1 MHVRTETF
9 GETNNDTG
17 VSLHARDQK
26 EKKSAD
32 AKDDQKI
39 ISFTIRN
46 YNKILR
52 FFLLNRGIFIYFFRK
67 AEIAF
72 NSKQVYFNNNVHM
85 MIMRR
90 EREKE
95 KKKKKKQRSE
105 KLHLIKRNKYK
116 FEKIRDTC

>member
-72 NSKQVYFNNNVHM
+72 NSKQVYFDNNVHM

-90 EREKE
+90 EREREREEEEKE
-95 KKKKKKQRSE
+95 ETKIGKITFDQEKQ
-105 KLHLIKRNKYK
+105 I
-116 FEKIRDTC
+116 